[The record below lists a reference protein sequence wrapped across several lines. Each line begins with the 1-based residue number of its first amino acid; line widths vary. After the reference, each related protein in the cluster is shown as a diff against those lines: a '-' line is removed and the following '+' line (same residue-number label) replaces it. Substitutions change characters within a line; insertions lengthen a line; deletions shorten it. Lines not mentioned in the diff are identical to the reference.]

1 MSQRV
6 NPAHCITVAPG
17 LTRHLAGGRIGIAE
31 SVLREVDVKRGRGD
45 ATALTYPQSLNQRPV
60 RGSVPLYSPNPTL
73 TNTMACFVN
82 ITGF

>member
-60 RGSVPLYSPNPTL
+60 RGSKRGD
-73 TNTMACFVN
+73 AIGCFWRIQVAK
-82 ITGF
+82 T